1 MVSLRLRTFWYLTLP
16 LRITRRTVLQK
27 VRGRTHMVLPL
38 LVNIEFQVLFHSPPG
53 VLFTFP
59 SQYYTL
65 SVTEEYLGLGGGPP
79 GFPQGFSCLVVLWI
93 LLGFNQISS
102 TGLSPSMMRLSKRF
116 DYLLSCH
123 DAVRNPKVQVL
134 WFGLFPFRS
143 PLLRKSMFLSPPAG
157 T

>member
-1 MVSLRLRTFWYLTLP
+1 
-16 LRITRRTVLQK
+16 
-27 VRGRTHMVLPL
+27 MVLPL

-79 GFPQGFSCLVVLWI
+79 GFPQGFSRLVVLWI
-93 LLGFNQISS
+93 LLGFNPVSS

-116 DYLLSCH
+116 DYLQS
-123 DAVRNPKVQVL
+123 VP
-134 WFGLFPFRS
+134 
-143 PLLRKSMFLSPPAG
+143 
-157 T
+157 

>member
-1 MVSLRLRTFWYLTLP
+1 MIAKSLHQAGYEVDTCNDGEEALEMICAEMYDLIVLDLNLPGMDGMDILR
-16 LRITRRTVLQK
+16 V
-27 VRGRTHMVLPL
+27 
-38 LVNIEFQVLFHSPPG
+38 
-53 VLFTFP
+53 
-59 SQYYTL
+59 
-65 SVTEEYLGLGGGPP
+65 
-79 GFPQGFSCLVVLWI
+79 WI
-93 LLGFNQISS
+93 LLGFNRISS